1 MLQIQ
6 NGRLH
11 FNWLGQKGGKYPRY
25 NDVRE
30 NFLWALQRFIEF
42 VATEK
47 LGDFRPNQ
55 WEVKYLNHIPK
66 GTVWNAPG
74 DWDFFRPLG
83 GVPTIE
89 GLIQGE
95 SFVGEWHFII
105 PEQRGRLTCIGNMA
119 ESLSRRKRKS
129 LF

>member
-1 MLQIQ
+1 MQEMPSRLQIKNRHGDRMLQIQ

-25 NDVRE
+25 NDVQE

-55 WEVKYLNHIPK
+55 WDI
-66 GTVWNAPG
+66 
-74 DWDFFRPLG
+74 R
-83 GVPTIE
+83 I
-89 GLIQGE
+89 
-95 SFVGEWHFII
+95 
-105 PEQRGRLTCIGNMA
+105 
-119 ESLSRRKRKS
+119 
-129 LF
+129 